1 MVRKHLD
8 VMNTDQSFFFGSIHR
23 KLNWIM
29 QAHVTAS
36 DSAHNILL
44 AVKPHEVM
52 VQCFDL
58 NSVPT

>member
-1 MVRKHLD
+1 
-8 VMNTDQSFFFGSIHR
+8 MNTDQSFFFGSIHR

-58 NSVPT
+58 NTVPT